1 MSRTLSLLCLL
12 IAAPLLGCSSTAT
25 CQEACDRLYEC
36 LPDTTT
42 PSSECVNKCETDSG
56 KGSPANRDCIAEA
69 SCEDLKSGNCP
80 DLIVR

>member
-1 MSRTLSLLCLL
+1 MSRFLPLLCLL
-12 IAAPLLGCSSTAT
+12 LAAPLFGCSDTAT

-42 PSSECVNKCETDSG
+42 PKTECVNKCETDPG
-56 KGSPANRDCIAEA
+56 KGKPENRDCIAQA
-69 SCEDLKSGNCP
+69 SCEDLKSGRCP